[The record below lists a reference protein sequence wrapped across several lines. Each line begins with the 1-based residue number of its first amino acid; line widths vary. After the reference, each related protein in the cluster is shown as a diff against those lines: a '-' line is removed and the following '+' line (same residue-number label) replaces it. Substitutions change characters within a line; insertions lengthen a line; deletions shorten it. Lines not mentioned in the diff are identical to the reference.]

1 MDEGAHAQR
10 REVYLV
16 LDSGLDSG
24 IRDLNGKEEALADIL
39 DLFFGPGVGVG
50 WALGRVGRSFLI
62 RTFGD
67 ETISG
72 PGLSGLFEVAKR
84 ANNGG
89 TGGGGA
95 APRGIGDDG
104 TGFAGGSLFFLR
116 RKPAMSAVGGGCQKR
131 RWK

>member
-10 REVYLV
+10 REIYLE
-16 LDSGLDSG
+16 LDSGLDSSV
-24 IRDLNGKEEALADIL
+24 RDLKWQRKKHVL
-39 DLFFGPGVGVG
+39 DLFFGAAVC
-50 WALGRVGRSFLI
+50 ALVRVGRSFLT

-72 PGLSGLFEVAKR
+72 AGLSGLFDVAKR

-89 TGGGGA
+89 TGGCCAAA

-104 TGFAGGSLFFLR
+104 TCFTGASLFFLR
-116 RKPAMSAVGGGCQKR
+116 RKPAILGGGQKR